1 MQQMARS
8 EQQIRL
14 SIEEKREIT
23 ESRDV
28 LKTIMIEKIKLEF
41 DAEQKWAFIQIR
53 NPLDAKEGRM
63 LERTQIM
70 DSIFIKYNL
79 KLSDLIRA
87 EIQHKIEAD
96 PDMKAL
102 RASQQRLRL
111 EKKKEF
117 HELMKLSEDQEKLVW
132 EGIKQAG
139 MIRIQD
145 TDGLMDFNS
154 LQKVHSTIQQL
165 AILVDEQ
172 KRISYKTKRR
182 ALLQEKKDAEY

>member
-23 ESRDV
+23 ESRD
-28 LKTIMIEKIKLEF
+28 LIKTIMIEKIKLEF
-41 DAEQKWAFIQIR
+41 DAEQKWAFIQVR
-53 NPLDAKEGRM
+53 NPLDAQEGMM

-102 RASQQRLRL
+102 RASHQRLRL

-139 MIRIQD
+139 VIRI
-145 TDGLMDFNS
+145 
-154 LQKVHSTIQQL
+154 
-165 AILVDEQ
+165 
-172 KRISYKTKRR
+172 
-182 ALLQEKKDAEY
+182 